1 MFPDK
6 LELVSQE
13 LVKLAKDNGS
23 TDNITIVVVFLK
35 PIEELLATNM
45 EAELNTKEQTSNG
58 SSCATMNNNEKEIL
72 YDGITSTSIFVG
84 KEAVDLTENQWDDE
98 DAARKISNARY
109 VPNGGNPILTYFF
122 GSFVTATAAMTLQ
135 LAPAATPSPAPT
147 AASSTA
153 MSSIPFLE

>member
-58 SSCATMNNNEKEIL
+58 SSCATMNNNEKEVL

-109 VPNGGNPILTYFF
+109 VPL
-122 GSFVTATAAMTLQ
+122 AMGETWSWRNFLLLLLQ
-135 LAPAATPSPAPT
+135 QQQQWLCR
-147 AASSTA
+147 
-153 MSSIPFLE
+153 

>member
-45 EAELNTKEQTSNG
+45 EAELNTKDTNG
-58 SSCATMNNNEKEIL
+58 TATMNNNEKEVL

-84 KEAVDLTENQWDDE
+84 KEAVELTENQWDDE
-98 DAARKISNARY
+98 DAARKISNAR
-109 VPNGGNPILTYFF
+109 
-122 GSFVTATAAMTLQ
+122 
-135 LAPAATPSPAPT
+135 
-147 AASSTA
+147 
-153 MSSIPFLE
+153 

>member
-58 SSCATMNNNEKEIL
+58 PSCATMNNNEKEVL

-109 VPNGGNPILTYFF
+109 VPLG
-122 GSFVTATAAMTLQ
+122 
-135 LAPAATPSPAPT
+135 
-147 AASSTA
+147 
-153 MSSIPFLE
+153 

>member
-45 EAELNTKEQTSNG
+45 EAELNTKDTNG
-58 SSCATMNNNEKEIL
+58 TATMNNNEKEVL

-84 KEAVDLTENQWDDE
+84 KEAVELTENEWDDE
-98 DAARKISNARY
+98 EAARKISNAR
-109 VPNGGNPILTYFF
+109 
-122 GSFVTATAAMTLQ
+122 
-135 LAPAATPSPAPT
+135 
-147 AASSTA
+147 
-153 MSSIPFLE
+153 

>member
-45 EAELNTKEQTSNG
+45 EAELNTKDTNG
-58 SSCATMNNNEKEIL
+58 TATMNNNEKEVL
-72 YDGITSTSIFVG
+72 YDGITSTSVFVG
-84 KEAVDLTENQWDDE
+84 KEAVELTENEWDDE
-98 DAARKISNARY
+98 EAARKISNAR
-109 VPNGGNPILTYFF
+109 
-122 GSFVTATAAMTLQ
+122 
-135 LAPAATPSPAPT
+135 
-147 AASSTA
+147 
-153 MSSIPFLE
+153 